1 MDIRKFLSAASMVCA
16 LTLLTSTSHADHS
29 WGSYHWERS
38 SDPFSLELGDNLSS
52 TWDPH
57 LGIASL
63 DWSGSTAL
71 DTTVGAGGTN
81 PRRCRPTR
89 GRVEVCNSRYGN
101 TGWLGL
107 AQIWVSGGH
116 ITQGVSKNNDYY
128 FDMPTYDNDDWRQ
141 FVTCQEIGHTFGLG
155 HQDEDFSNTN
165 LGSCMDYTNDPL
177 TEGDLLNNLHP
188 NYHDYVWLET
198 IYAHTHAPP
207 SDDDGGGNCNPKAKK
222 CKAGSSGPPA
232 FDDLD
237 LDGPGQWGR
246 LIGASASGRTSVYE
260 LDFGNGNKIITHV
273 IWALESD

>member
-1 MDIRKFLSAASMVCA
+1 MVTRKFLSAASIVCA
-16 LTLLTSTSHADHS
+16 LALLTGTANAGHP

-38 SDPFSLELGDNLSS
+38 TDQLLLELGDNMSGQ
-52 TWDPH
+52 WDAH
-57 LGIASL
+57 LEVASG
-63 DWSGSTAL
+63 DWSVSTVL
-71 DTTVGAGGTN
+71 ETPVGDGGTS

-101 TGWLGL
+101 NGWLGL
-107 AQIWVSGGH
+107 AQIWISGGH

-128 FDMPTYDNDDWRQ
+128 FDMPAYDKPEWRQ

-155 HQDEDFSNTN
+155 HQDEDFNNTN
-165 LGSCMDYTNDPL
+165 LGSCMDYTSSPISNQ
-177 TEGDLLNNLHP
+177 HP
-188 NYHDYVWLET
+188 DGHDYVQLEL
-198 IYAHTHAPP
+198 IYNHDHPVEVEE
-207 SDDDGGGNCNPKAKK
+207 GGGTCNPKAKK
-222 CKAGSSGPPA
+222 CKAGFSGPPA
-232 FDDLD
+232 FDELD